1 MKWASAISTQAS
13 LEAAVTEVTQKAT
26 EQMGEKKPD
35 LALVFVSIAFAS
47 EYARLLPLLR
57 ARLNI
62 DHIVGC
68 SGSGAIGMVDDF
80 PEEVEQGPAL
90 SLMLAYLPN
99 VNIESFH
106 LTAADL
112 PDLDSPPE
120 RWSELIGVT
129 SEARPS
135 FILMADPFSSGTS
148 ELLQGIDFAYP
159 GCVKVGGLAGIE
171 SFNRSSG
178 LFCNQKLYGEG
189 VVGVALSGEIVLEA
203 IVAQGCRPI
212 GDLYRVSEGD
222 RNIMLKLEY
231 DDNQNSTSADLL
243 SPQAE
248 SQTPLEVLQNIFQSL
263 NEADRELAQNA
274 LFIGVAQSGF
284 KPSLTRRDFLIRNL
298 VGVDPRNGSIAIA
311 DKIRPGMRIQF
322 HMRDAQTSAE
332 DLENLLRRYRVES
345 LESSLVDRGADQDAN
360 QETSQETS
368 QEARREIRR
377 GASPTGALLFAC
389 SGRGESL
396 YNEPNF
402 DSDLFEQYLG
412 PLPIGGF
419 FCNGEIGPVGGAT
432 FLHGSTSVFGIC
444 CRPN

>member
-1 MKWASAISTQAS
+1 MKWASAISTQSS
-13 LEAAVTEVTQKAT
+13 LEAAVKEVTQKAT
-26 EQMGEKKPD
+26 EQLGACQPD
-35 LALVFVSIAFAS
+35 LALVFISVAFAS
-47 EYARLLPLLR
+47 EYARLLPLLQ
-57 ARLNI
+57 AHLNV

-68 SGSGAIGMVDDF
+68 SGSGVIGMSDEF
-80 PEEVEQGPAL
+80 PEEVEEGPAL
-90 SLMLAYLPN
+90 SLTLAHLPN
-99 VNIESFH
+99 VDIKSFH

-120 RWSELIGVT
+120 RWSELIGVR
-129 SEARPS
+129 SEACPN
-135 FILMADPFSSGTS
+135 FVLMADPFSSGTS

-178 LFCNQKLYGEG
+178 LFCNKKRYGEG
-189 VVGVALSGEIVLEA
+189 IVGVALSGEIVLEA

-212 GDLYRVSEGD
+212 GDLYRVSEG
-222 RNIMLKLEY
+222 NSNVMLKLEQ
-231 DDNQNSTSADLL
+231 DDMDNSGEGAASQT
-243 SPQAE
+243 

-263 NEADRELAQNA
+263 NEEDRELAQSA

-298 VGVDPRNGSIAIA
+298 VGVDPRNGAIAVA

-345 LESSLVDRGADQDAN
+345 LESRLDSQGAA
-360 QETSQETS
+360 
-368 QEARREIRR
+368 
-377 GASPTGALLFAC
+377 PMGALLFSC
-389 SGRGESL
+389 TGRGEAL
-396 YNEPNF
+396 YDEPNF

-419 FCNGEIGPVGGAT
+419 FCNGEIGPVGETT
-432 FLHGSTSVFGIC
+432 FLHGFTSVFGIC
-444 CRPN
+444 CQPN

>member
-13 LEAAVTEVTQKAT
+13 LEAAVTEVTQKAA
-26 EQMGEKKPD
+26 EQLGEQKPD
-35 LALVFVSIAFAS
+35 LALVFVSTAFAS
-47 EYARLLPLLR
+47 EYARLLPLLQ
-57 ARLNI
+57 AQLNV

-68 SGSGAIGMVDDF
+68 SGTGAIGMSDEF
-80 PEEVEQGPAL
+80 PEEVEEGPAL
-90 SLMLAYLPN
+90 SLMLAHLPS

-129 SEARPS
+129 SEAHPS

-178 LFCNQKLYGEG
+178 LFCNQKLHREG
-189 VVGVALSGEIVLEA
+189 IVGVALSGEIVLEA

-222 RNIMLKLEY
+222 RNVMLKLEY
-231 DDNQNSTSADLL
+231 DSNQGDASA
-243 SPQAE
+243 SGQSAQ

-298 VGVDPRNGSIAIA
+298 VGVDPRNGSIAVA

-322 HMRDAQTSAE
+322 HMRDARTSAE

-345 LESSLVDRGADQDAN
+345 LENGLSDQGAN
-360 QETSQETS
+360 QGTRQ
-368 QEARREIRR
+368 
-377 GASPTGALLFAC
+377 ASPTGALLFAC
-389 SGRGESL
+389 SGRGEGL
-396 YNEPNF
+396 YDEPNF

>member
-13 LEAAVTEVTQKAT
+13 LEAAVTEVTRKAT
-26 EQMGEKKPD
+26 EQMGEQKPD

-57 ARLNI
+57 AQLNVN
-62 DHIVGC
+62 HIVGC
-68 SGSGAIGMVDDF
+68 SGSGAIGMVDEF
-80 PEEVEQGPAL
+80 PEEVEEGPAL
-90 SLMLAYLPN
+90 SLMLAHLPN

-189 VVGVALSGEIVLEA
+189 IVGVALSGEIVLEA

-231 DDNQNSTSADLL
+231 DSNQDNA
-243 SPQAE
+243 SPTISQPTQ

-263 NEADRELAQNA
+263 SEADRELAQNA

-284 KPSLTRRDFLIRNL
+284 KPSLTKRDFLIRNL
-298 VGVDPRNGSIAIA
+298 VGVDPRNGSIAVA

-345 LESSLVDRGADQDAN
+345 LENNLAN
-360 QETSQETS
+360 QEANQGANPAASK
-368 QEARREIRR
+368 

-389 SGRGESL
+389 SGRGEGL
-396 YNEPNF
+396 YDEPNF

>member
-13 LEAAVTEVTQKAT
+13 LEAAVDEVTQKAT
-26 EQMGEKKPD
+26 EQMGGQQPD
-35 LALVFVSIAFAS
+35 LAFAFISTAFAS
-47 EYARLLPLLR
+47 EYARLMPLLQ
-57 ARLNI
+57 AQLGV

-68 SGSGAIGMVDDF
+68 SGSGVVGMVDEF
-80 PEEVEQGPAL
+80 PEEVEEGPAL
-90 SLMLAYLPN
+90 SLMLAHLPN
-99 VNIESFH
+99 VDIKSFH
-106 LTAADL
+106 VTAADL

-135 FILMADPFSSGTS
+135 FVLMADPFSSGTS

-222 RNIMLKLEY
+222 RNVMLKLEY
-231 DDNQNSTSADLL
+231 DSNLDDASESNMSQ
-243 SPQAE
+243 QAE
-248 SQTPLEVLQNIFQSL
+248 SQTPLEVLQNIFQNL
-263 NEADRELAQNA
+263 NEADRELAQSA

-298 VGVDPRNGSIAIA
+298 VGVDPRNGSIAVA

-345 LESSLVDRGADQDAN
+345 LENSLPDRSTNREDSRQGA
-360 QETSQETS
+360 T
-368 QEARREIRR
+368 
-377 GASPTGALLFAC
+377 PVGALLFAC

-396 YNEPNF
+396 YDAPNF
-402 DSDLFEQYLG
+402 DSDLFERYLG

-419 FCNGEIGPVGGAT
+419 FCNGEIGPVGSTT

-444 CRPN
+444 CKPN